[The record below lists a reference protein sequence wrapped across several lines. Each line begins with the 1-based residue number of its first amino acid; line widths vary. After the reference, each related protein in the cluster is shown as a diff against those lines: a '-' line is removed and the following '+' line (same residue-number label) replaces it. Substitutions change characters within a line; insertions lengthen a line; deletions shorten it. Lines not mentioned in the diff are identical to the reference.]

1 MKDNNKVAR
10 CPITFIGNKIVQND
24 DINSI
29 FFAPH
34 EISIITDIENG
45 FHMDRVRKN
54 ITSEEELS
62 SIGRQYSSIYRSS
75 FVDGIVAYA
84 VMNIDDVLNQFMLYT
99 KSKYC
104 SFVANN
110 KNTKHMFNRFSRANH
125 ANENYDGNITG
136 IRFAQSISDILYG
149 FCDQNPSLLY
159 INLNSFFSTIFDQ
172 FVALRLDKEI
182 SNTAND
188 IARNSLYCADIIKDY
203 DIDDEDYD
211 NYNIKEYKYFYKMV
225 NGSYPSKEEFDPN
238 YVYTFVSSWM
248 REMIQFDLVNLRKS
262 LDLIAKNIVDMF
274 LRDYLEYY
282 YPDNFINKNY
292 TIKDGLKETY
302 PELMASINKKLEEK
316 DD

>member
-34 EISIITDIENG
+34 EINIVTDIENS
-45 FHMDRVRKN
+45 FHMDRVRKD
-54 ITSEEELS
+54 ITNEEELS
-62 SIGRQYSSIYRSS
+62 SIGRQYSSIYRCS

-99 KSKYC
+99 KLKYC

-110 KNTKHMFNRFSRANH
+110 KNTKHMFNRFSR
-125 ANENYDGNITG
+125 ENYHSEIGK
-136 IRFAQSISDILYG
+136 RYAQSISDILYC
-149 FCDQNPSLLY
+149 FNDQNPSLLY

-182 SNTAND
+182 TKTAND
-188 IARNSLYCADIIKDY
+188 IARNSLYSSDIVKDCY
-203 DIDDEDYD
+203 IDDEDYD
-211 NYNIKEYKYFYKMV
+211 DYNIREYKYFYKMV
-225 NGSYPSKEEFDPN
+225 NGSYPTKEAFDPN

-248 REMIQFDLVNLRKS
+248 REMIQLDIVDLRKA
-262 LDLIAKNIVDMF
+262 LALIAKNIVDMF
-274 LRDYLEYY
+274 LRDYSNYY
-282 YPDNFINKNY
+282 HPDNFMNKNY
-292 TIKDGLKETY
+292 TIEDGLKETY
-302 PELMASINKKLEEK
+302 PELLISIHKKMEEK
-316 DD
+316 ND